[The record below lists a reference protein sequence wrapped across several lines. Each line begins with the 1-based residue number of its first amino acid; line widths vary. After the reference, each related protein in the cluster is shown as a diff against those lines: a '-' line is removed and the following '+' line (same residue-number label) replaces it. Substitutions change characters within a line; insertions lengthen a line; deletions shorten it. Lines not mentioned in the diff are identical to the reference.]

1 MWKSLYETN
10 GKYYNLNTMKSQLTY
25 YTQFIATAVQWSIG
39 SGFWSPI
46 RPDIWIFLD
55 LDWISFSFQADSDS
69 DYPNEIKS
77 SRAKIL
83 VWNNSCIR
91 KNYVHSKSY
100 TKNLLVW
107 YLSVDWNVSHRSGSW
122 LSDWGHLKQDVVWN
136 CVKTSMIDSIVLL
149 WCSPSL
155 FRWNRS
161 ILEKFLLVDHTEL
174 KCWYLSRHLQIIFS
188 PLKEVHQFLSQRH
201 SALA

>member
-1 MWKSLYETN
+1 
-10 GKYYNLNTMKSQLTY
+10 MKSQLTY

-100 TKNLLVW
+100 TKNLLV
-107 YLSVDWNVSHRSGSW
+107 
-122 LSDWGHLKQDVVWN
+122 
-136 CVKTSMIDSIVLL
+136 
-149 WCSPSL
+149 
-155 FRWNRS
+155 
-161 ILEKFLLVDHTEL
+161 
-174 KCWYLSRHLQIIFS
+174 
-188 PLKEVHQFLSQRH
+188 
-201 SALA
+201 